1 MKVDQ
6 EFLKAVQRAGWKIK
20 LVDSGRVLAGCPR
33 AHCEMQTV
41 LKPGSPIPDTCSPDP
56 GMIEVEIRSYDDG
69 RRTLRDRRQDLCM
82 TMTQVEFCAG
92 LTEGHLLKAEKDNPD
107 RVMSVEGFIVWANTL
122 GFEVVLRSGDLP
134 PVTLRELANSQ
145 PQVETRKQRRAMYE
159 RRREE
164 KERARLL
171 SGKPRR

>member
-6 EFLKAVQRAGWKIK
+6 DFLKAVQRAGWVIK
-20 LVDSGRVLAGCPR
+20 LVDTGRVLAGCPR
-33 AHCEMQTV
+33 AHCEMQAV

-56 GMIEVEIRSYDDG
+56 GLIEVVINSYDDG

-92 LTEGHLLKAEKDNPD
+92 LTDGHLLKAEKDNPD

-122 GFEVVLRSGDLP
+122 GYEVVLRSGELP

-145 PQVETRKQRRAMYE
+145 PQVEKRKQRRAMYE
-159 RRREE
+159 RRREARE
-164 KERARLL
+164 KAGGQLW
-171 SGKPRR
+171 KPRR

>member
-1 MKVDQ
+1 M
-6 EFLKAVQRAGWKIK
+6 
-20 LVDSGRVLAGCPR
+20 
-33 AHCEMQTV
+33 
-41 LKPGSPIPDTCSPDP
+41 
-56 GMIEVEIRSYDDG
+56 
-69 RRTLRDRRQDLCM
+69 
-82 TMTQVEFCAG
+82 
-92 LTEGHLLKAEKDNPD
+92 LKAEKDNPD